1 MALDASYPFQ
11 VVVSFETREDACAL
25 VELLTNDLG
34 VTKVR
39 LTTLQ
44 DTARKE
50 SPARETRVGK
60 TVLAFLP
67 VGRSVHSSDVAA
79 HLETQSYKGSS
90 ATSTLSK
97 LAEQGDVRR
106 LGDGYYQKI
115 V

>member
-11 VVVSFETREDACAL
+11 VVVSFETRDDACAL

-44 DTARKE
+44 DTARNE
-50 SPARETRVGK
+50 RPSRETRVGK
-60 TVLAFLP
+60 MVLAFLP
-67 VGRSVHSSDVAA
+67 AGRSVHSNDVAG
-79 HLETQSYKGSS
+79 HLEENGYKGSS